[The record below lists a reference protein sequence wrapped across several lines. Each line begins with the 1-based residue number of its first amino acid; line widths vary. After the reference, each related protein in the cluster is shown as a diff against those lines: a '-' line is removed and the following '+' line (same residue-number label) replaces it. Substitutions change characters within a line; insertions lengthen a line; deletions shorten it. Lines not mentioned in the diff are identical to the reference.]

1 MTNIKEGVFVIMSI
15 LGRLLASLLFL
26 SSGGNQIQVNER
38 LVVVDCVYL
47 CAENLKCRWGDKTYC
62 ACVPNGVPSLFSG
75 PLRSV
80 GEGEPNRR
88 THI

>member
-1 MTNIKEGVFVIMSI
+1 MRNIKEVVFVIMRI
-15 LGRLLASLLFL
+15 LERLLALLLFL
-26 SSGGNQIQVNER
+26 SLRENHIQVNER
-38 LVVVDCVYL
+38 LVVVDGVYL

-62 ACVPNGVPSLFSG
+62 ACVLNGVPGLFSG
-75 PLRSV
+75 PLRRV